1 MSMERRLKPPK
12 TRLWQILNFFV
23 AKSTYQIPTLLPEER
38 AFLIRKKETAVFP
51 RGRISVS
58 DNNSNNNSL
67 GFDIDLKM
75 SLNTPKA
82 SDLLFSV

>member
-1 MSMERRLKPPK
+1 MADIKFFCSQINIPNSYTS
-12 TRLWQILNFFV
+12 TRG
-23 AKSTYQIPTLLPEER
+23 KSLPYK
-38 AFLIRKKETAVFP
+38 KKETVVFP

-75 SLNTPKA
+75 ALNTPKA